1 MIIFIFWVLI
11 AVVLAVWYAVEACEE
26 KCCNPEKRI
35 DEEDKQRGGL

>member
-1 MIIFIFWVLI
+1 MIIFIFWLLI
-11 AVVLAVWYAVEACEE
+11 AAALAVWYAKYVCED